1 MKSRAVYNFKLSAS
15 PLEDQDDLNLSHVHA
30 RKRVYCDPDIVL

>member
-1 MKSRAVYNFKLSAS
+1 MKSSALYNFFSAS
-15 PLEDQDDLNLSHVHA
+15 LLEDQDDLNLSHVHA